1 MGLDRSLD
9 QEGIPDLE
17 GPLPGK
23 AATGDPQEGV
33 SPPSERA
40 AAEDYGVTAEEGARP
55 EPLDRRIARELP
67 EFDESDLDV
76 GDVYGD
82 PESVGMI
89 LVDPADE
96 DVDVGFDEEKDEV
109 ARAVDLGLGDVSAE
123 EAAMHVTADPP
134 YDLDDSYLSDD
145 EEEGEGGTR

>member
-1 MGLDRSLD
+1 
-9 QEGIPDLE
+9 
-17 GPLPGK
+17 
-23 AATGDPQEGV
+23 
-33 SPPSERA
+33 
-40 AAEDYGVTAEEGARP
+40 
-55 EPLDRRIARELP
+55 
-67 EFDESDLDV
+67 
-76 GDVYGD
+76 VYGD
-82 PESVGMI
+82 PEWVGMI

-96 DVDVGFDEEKDEV
+96 DVDVGFDDEKDEV